1 MLHTY
6 ICILLSNRYAPV
18 DLICFTISHP
28 SLLLGMEVGLN
39 NGGISFTRK
48 DTQRIKTTELP
59 AKYEPDYNLDAK
71 YEPEMTGQLA

>member
-59 AKYEPDYNLDAK
+59 AKAGLQFEK
-71 YEPEMTGQLA
+71 FTQIITIGK